1 MLNDSQAPG
10 EVLESPEADSSK
22 DTASPKVSAKGVC
35 AMQGPPSDT
44 AAASPPPPPS
54 EKGHLV
60 PATALDRVNRTL
72 DERKAEAIAQ
82 EKFPGKKALEL
93 PDKTVQGLG
102 YEGMTQ
108 RSLEDKH
115 DTDNITVHPKGLK
128 LRDGRLIEPDFAVK
142 DDKSD
147 VVELVDAK
155 GYTRKGISNPDAAA
169 SSLTHMQNLKYAAR
183 YAEADAPNLD
193 SVTFALPRETADQP
207 AVQDAVASLGT
218 TERPVTTEAVGS
230 EAELK
235 QRMAELEM
243 DPAERSKMPEGLIAK
258 VDQIAQLPIEQWET
272 AMGQLTGSLRDERG
286 DETITGAY
294 LREHGRIER
303 NGAGITIFDDAG
315 KGHTVW
321 YKGQPP
327 TTASQ

>member
-1 MLNDSQAPG
+1 MLRDASAPTDTEEVKENDVAKEAP
-10 EVLESPEADSSK
+10 L
-22 DTASPKVSAKGVC
+22 PKHTGKGTR
-35 AMQGPPSDT
+35 AMQGPPDDT

-82 EKFPGKKALEL
+82 EEFPGKKASEL

-108 RSLEDKH
+108 RSLEDEH
-115 DTDNITVHPKGLK
+115 DTDNVAVHPKGLK
-128 LRDGRLIEPDFAVK
+128 LRDGRPIEPDFAVK
-142 DDKSD
+142 DDKGN

-155 GYTRKGISNPDAAA
+155 GYTRKDVSNPDAAA
-169 SSLTHMQNLKYAAR
+169 SSLTHMQNLKHAAR
-183 YAEADAPNLD
+183 YAEADAPNLG
-193 SVTFALPRETADQP
+193 SATFALPRETADQP

-218 TERPVTTEAVGS
+218 TERPVTTEAIGS

-235 QRMAELEM
+235 QRMAELKM
-243 DPAERSKMPEGLIAK
+243 DPAERGKMPEGLIAE
-258 VDQIAQLPIEQWET
+258 VDQIAQLPIEQREA

-303 NGAGITIFDDAG
+303 NGAGITIIDDAG
-315 KGHTVW
+315 KEHTVW
-321 YKGQPP
+321 YKKLSPRD
-327 TTASQ
+327 